1 MITPTFFD
9 IAAITGLSPVGETYI
24 PDNEE
29 HSSIIDFDVKLA
41 SFSKFISHYH
51 TEGDNVSDVE
61 HIAFLTLWLSRYV
74 FCSRSLQVASR
85 FIPLARDLHENRR
98 VCLSE
103 LLLVD
108 LYESLRSAVSSL
120 KSHTPKNIL
129 LAGPF
134 WLLQLW
140 LNAMFESSLSTADTI
155 VEQDPEIADRIIE
168 GTRLRKLTPNDDKDD
183 FKVLFSN
190 YIMIFSKRHKFEETM
205 APFASRTHG
214 PSWFT
219 MSLSEAVK
227 SKEIQDIW
235 KAFLLPR
242 LISSRITPAK
252 NQIFLFAYQPNFV
265 SRQFGLCQLIPEPL
279 FQTQS
284 AITSGQ
290 TFKARE
296 AKLQQEQYQDFA
308 QFELLPFEPTYF
320 TAKGFLEWWTKFY
333 QSYMFDTLTIQQK
346 LTDAFDVQV
355 HSKKGMFTHAKEI
368 RAFQNYFETT
378 YDPTRLET
386 TVYRASMTLK
396 EKFKEKMSKFKLPS
410 GLSPEDRYRLALEM
424 HPPKFPRL
432 PTSELALAWFPPYPW
447 WLTCKEMF
455 KYKSQKKLKPS
466 ETVTWARHWLHNF
479 PGHLRYDLP
488 AISITSNQGTG
499 ANAWENPKCFL
510 LSLFLT
516 LYFNCFI
523 FQPSG

>member
-1 MITPTFFD
+1 
-9 IAAITGLSPVGETYI
+9 
-24 PDNEE
+24 
-29 HSSIIDFDVKLA
+29 
-41 SFSKFISHYH
+41 
-51 TEGDNVSDVE
+51 
-61 HIAFLTLWLSRYV
+61 
-74 FCSRSLQVASR
+74 
-85 FIPLARDLHENRR
+85 
-98 VCLSE
+98 
-103 LLLVD
+103 
-108 LYESLRSAVSSL
+108 
-120 KSHTPKNIL
+120 
-129 LAGPF
+129 
-134 WLLQLW
+134 
-140 LNAMFESSLSTADTI
+140 
-155 VEQDPEIADRIIE
+155 
-168 GTRLRKLTPNDDKDD
+168 
-183 FKVLFSN
+183 
-190 YIMIFSKRHKFEETM
+190 MIFSKRHKFEESM
-205 APFASRTHG
+205 APFAQRTCG

-227 SKEIQDIW
+227 SREIQDIW

-265 SRQFGLCQLIPEPL
+265 SRQFVLCQLIPKPL

-284 AITSGQ
+284 AITSGR

-296 AKLQQEQYQDFA
+296 AMLQQEQYRDFA

-320 TAKGFLEWWTKFY
+320 PAKGFLEWWTKFY
-333 QSYMFDTLTIQQK
+333 QSCMFDTLTIQQK
-346 LTDAFDVQV
+346 LTDAFNVQV
-355 HSKKGMFTHAKEI
+355 HSKKGMFTHTKEI

-386 TVYRASMTLK
+386 TVYRASETLK
-396 EKFKEKMSKFKLPS
+396 EKFKEKVSKFKLPS

-424 HPPKFPRL
+424 HPPKFPKL

-455 KYKSQKKLKPS
+455 KYKSQKKPKPS

-479 PGHLRYDLP
+479 PRHLRYDLP